1 MVRYSITEFYPIQF
15 RDLKIKFSSDVQWMK
30 YKYNIILYNL

>member
-1 MVRYSITEFYPIQF
+1 MVRYNITEFYAKQF
-15 RDLKIKFSSDVQWMK
+15 SDLKSKFSSDVQWMK